1 MVRIRFSQALNRTTK
16 ERETT
21 INLTDEITVRELINK
36 LTEKYGKELERRLLE
51 EGELK
56 RFINIYID
64 GEDIRYNKKL
74 ETQINDTNEVSILP
88 AISGG

>member
-74 ETQINDTNEVSILP
+74 ETQINDTNEVS
-88 AISGG
+88 

>member
-21 INLTDEITVRELINK
+21 IKLTNEITVRELINK

-64 GEDIRYNKKL
+64 GEDIRYNNKL
-74 ETQINDTNEVSILP
+74 ETTLKDTDEISILP